1 MVQNEPLLKITDLK
15 VQLDTYRGVVKAID
29 GIDLEIGKGEIVG
42 LVGESGSGK
51 SMTALSILRL
61 IPSSGR
67 FLQGDILF
75 HQENLL
81 AKSDAEIRKIRGNK
95 IAMIFQEPMTSLNP
109 SYTVGNQIG
118 EVIRLH
124 QGLGKQKTK
133 EKIRNIIEK
142 VRLPD
147 PDKIVKSYPHE
158 LSGGMQQRIM
168 IAMALSCEPDLL
180 IADEPTT
187 ALDVTIQA
195 QVLTL
200 LNDLRKELSTSV
212 LLITHNLGVVAWLCS
227 KVAVM
232 YAGKIMEFG
241 DIKTVFKQSRHPY
254 YQALLASMPR
264 IDREK
269 EALVAIEGDVPN
281 LIYPPPGCKFHPRCH
296 LAKEICMKEEPAY
309 REIEYGHWVS
319 CWMA

>member
-67 FLQGDILF
+67 FLQGEILF

-81 AKSDAEIRKIRGNK
+81 AKSDDEIRKIRGNK

-109 SYTVGNQIG
+109 SYTVGNQIE

-200 LNDLRKELSTSV
+200 LNDLRKEMSTSV

-232 YAGKIMEFG
+232 YAGNIM
-241 DIKTVFKQSRHPY
+241 
-254 YQALLASMPR
+254 
-264 IDREK
+264 
-269 EALVAIEGDVPN
+269 N
-281 LIYPPPGCKFHPRCH
+281 LGT
-296 LAKEICMKEEPAY
+296 
-309 REIEYGHWVS
+309 
-319 CWMA
+319 